1 MADLNEVRA
10 AVAEGNAARDALAAE
25 LRNSGSE
32 LAAARRERDR
42 LRDAGADPAEVQAAG
57 DRVQALH
64 ATKLGLSDQLGL
76 AHTGIADRLEQL
88 LGNEIDLEGD
98 VPLVLLP
105 VRIEVRSTAD
115 QTALRVRI
123 FPDTVHAE
131 SLEPGLTESEIAAG
145 KVYWDAVWTSGDPAA
160 SWPTLQ
166 KAVGLRRAP
175 WVAEVLRPVNLTDR
189 PAGSPEYRE
198 PDAPARL
205 PSMARTLPDR
215 FLIRIEQDGAD
226 PITVHT
232 RPIPDQVPVGLA
244 DVDQLETLKVG
255 DQDLPVMDESLRWLV
270 DYDHAVELG
279 LAVTVRLPVPGQNI
293 ERVLAFGVRAGLSA
307 TDGAARLEGLLR
319 SHRFTDGA
327 EFLPQGTPTN
337 NTDTVRPEW
346 SRRTPLGPPSLT
358 ATTALPP
365 GANGAVTAGALGID
379 PALVATL
386 THAEDGEQSRAQAF
400 NTSLWATTWGDAIE
414 MLTPSG
420 VLNQREPARHAVDR
434 RHPGPLDR
442 SCPRSR
448 SGAGDPA
455 GPATVRGAADRRDG
469 PDLPAVPR

>member
-1 MADLNEVRA
+1 M
-10 AVAEGNAARDALAAE
+10 
-25 LRNSGSE
+25 
-32 LAAARRERDR
+32 
-42 LRDAGADPAEVQAAG
+42 QAAG

-123 FPDTVHAE
+123 FPDTAHAE

-226 PITVHT
+226 PVTVHT

-270 DYDHAVELG
+270 DYDHAVEL
-279 LAVTVRLPVPGQNI
+279 RP
-293 ERVLAFGVRAGLSA
+293 RRHRAA
-307 TDGAARLEGLLR
+307 
-319 SHRFTDGA
+319 
-327 EFLPQGTPTN
+327 
-337 NTDTVRPEW
+337 
-346 SRRTPLGPPSLT
+346 
-358 ATTALPP
+358 P
-365 GANGAVTAGALGID
+365 GAGSEHRTGRSPSASVRDCPRPTARPGWKGCCGAIASPTEPSSCPRGRR
-379 PALVATL
+379 P
-386 THAEDGEQSRAQAF
+386 
-400 NTSLWATTWGDAIE
+400 TTP
-414 MLTPSG
+414 TPSG
-420 VLNQREPARHAVDR
+420 
-434 RHPGPLDR
+434 
-442 SCPRSR
+442 R
-448 SGAGDPA
+448 SGAAAPRSVRRRSRPRRPCRP
-455 GPATVRGAADRRDG
+455 GPTVR
-469 PDLPAVPR
+469 